1 MKSKRDSLDAIK
13 TLMIVVMGNTIYALT
28 VKLFLLPANLMSSGT
43 TGIALIVNHI
53 TGLAIPTFVL
63 IFNIFMLIVGL
74 VLLGKK
80 FAMTTVVSSLVYP
93 IALDILDGML
103 GDVHVTDNAMLNVL
117 FAGMGIGL
125 SLGIVIKAGA
135 STGGM
140 DIPPLVL
147 NKFFRIPVS
156 VSLYVFDFIILTG
169 QMFYHPLEDLLY
181 GIILLLTTSLVLDK
195 VVLMGTTKTEVKIIS
210 NRIDEIR
217 EQIIKELDRGV
228 TMLHGSGGYSNQETQ
243 VILSVVSNYELP
255 KVEKVVRRIDPECF
269 MIVSRVS
276 EVWGRGFSLVKKYDT
291 PKNGQDS

>member
-1 MKSKRDSLDAIK
+1 MKSNTERLDAIK
-13 TLMIVVMGNTIYALT
+13 TLMIVMLGNSLYALT

-43 TGIALIVNHI
+43 TGIALIVNHV
-53 TGLAIPTFVL
+53 TGLAVPTFVL
-63 IFNIFMLIVGL
+63 MFNIAMLLAGL
-74 VLLGKK
+74 ALLGKK
-80 FAMTTVVSSLVYP
+80 FAMNTVVSSLVYP
-93 IALDILDGML
+93 IVLNILDGAL
-103 GDVHVTDNAMLNVL
+103 GDIHVTDNAMLNVI

-181 GIILLLTTSLVLDK
+181 GIILLLTTSVVLDK

-210 NRIDEIR
+210 SKIDEIR
-217 EQIIKELDRGV
+217 EKIISELDRGV
-228 TMLHGSGGYSNQETQ
+228 TMLHGSGGYSNRETQ
-243 VILSVVSNYELP
+243 MILSVVSNYELP

-276 EVWGRGFSLVKKYDT
+276 EVWGRGFSLGKKYDT
-291 PKNGQDS
+291 PKG

>member
-1 MKSKRDSLDAIK
+1 MKNSKYKFDILK
-13 TLMIVVMGNTIYALT
+13 TLFVVVLGNTIYALT

-63 IFNIFMLIVGL
+63 IFNIFMLLVGFMI
-74 VLLGKK
+74 LGKK
-80 FAMTTVVSSLVYP
+80 FAMNTVVSSLVYP
-93 IALDILDGML
+93 IALNILDGII
-103 GDVHVTDNAMLNVL
+103 GEIHVTDNAMLNVL

-147 NKFFRIPVS
+147 NKFFKIPVS
-156 VSLYVFDFIILTG
+156 VSLYVFDFIILSG

-181 GIILLLTTSLVLDK
+181 GIILLMTTSLVLDK
-195 VVLMGTTKTEVKIIS
+195 VVMMGTTKTEVKIIS
-210 NRIDEIR
+210 SKTDEIR
-217 EQIIKELDRGV
+217 EMIMKELDRGV
-228 TMLHGSGGYSNQETQ
+228 TMLHGSGGYSNKETQ
-243 VILSVVSNYELP
+243 IILSVLSNYELP
-255 KVEKVVRRIDPECF
+255 KVEKLVRRVDPESF

-276 EVWGRGFSLVKKYDT
+276 EVWGRGFSLVKKYDV
-291 PKNGQDS
+291 PKKEI

>member
-1 MKSKRDSLDAIK
+1 MKNNKNKFDILK
-13 TLMIVVMGNTIYALT
+13 TLFVVVLGNTIYALT

-63 IFNIFMLIVGL
+63 IFNIFMLLVGFII
-74 VLLGKK
+74 LGKK
-80 FAMTTVVSSLVYP
+80 FAMNTVVSSLVYP
-93 IALDILDGML
+93 IALNILDGVI
-103 GDVHVTDNAMLNVL
+103 GEIHVTDNAMLNVL

-156 VSLYVFDFIILTG
+156 VSLYVFDFIILSG

-181 GIILLLTTSLVLDK
+181 GIILLMTTSLVLDK
-195 VVLMGTTKTEVKIIS
+195 VVMMGTTKTEVKIIS
-210 NRIDEIR
+210 SKTDEIR
-217 EQIIKELDRGV
+217 EMIMKELDRGV
-228 TMLHGSGGYSNQETQ
+228 TMLHGSGGYSNKETQ
-243 VILSVVSNYELP
+243 IILSVLSNYELP
-255 KVEKVVRRIDPECF
+255 KVEKLVRRIDPESF

-276 EVWGRGFSLVKKYDT
+276 EVWGRGFSLVKKYDV
-291 PKNGQDS
+291 PKKEI